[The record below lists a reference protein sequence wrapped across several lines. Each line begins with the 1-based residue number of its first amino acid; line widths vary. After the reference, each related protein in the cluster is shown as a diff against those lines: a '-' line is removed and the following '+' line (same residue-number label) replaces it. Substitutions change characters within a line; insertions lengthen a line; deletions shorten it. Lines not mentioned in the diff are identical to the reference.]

1 MKIQIDDKVL
11 DKFDFDMQNNSD
23 LKFYILSK
31 NKETN
36 KIVQIY
42 EPESVGIKIQ
52 TKADKNGD
60 FCFEPLITSAT
71 FSNGRDF
78 NLINS
83 KGDAGNIIY
92 EIALLGERKKV
103 SDTNEQKS
111 DDRSEERRVG
121 KECRSRWSPYH

>member
-60 FCFEPLITSAT
+60 FCFEPDGKSPSCGSMAG
-71 FSNGRDF
+71 FRD
-78 NLINS
+78 
-83 KGDAGNIIY
+83 
-92 EIALLGERKKV
+92 
-103 SDTNEQKS
+103 
-111 DDRSEERRVG
+111 
-121 KECRSRWSPYH
+121 